1 MNEERMILAQ
11 LSDIQK
17 QGSEVWLINVY
28 KGFPISFPA
37 KIRSVSDDSA
47 LLSVHRYQTVCIR
60 SSRLTYIKNIHLK
73 QPVKAEVTSLDLDY
87 NLAVLKYFQY
97 TSTTIGNRETIRVEP
112 DHPTS
117 VQISNGI
124 ISKGELINISIHGVG
139 MYLDQASFAPR
150 AFGVGQKVDLIVRLY
165 PEREVFLKGVV
176 RNVISDEVNI
186 RYRLG
191 IRTFPDANAEVLL
204 SHFIAQRQVKI
215 LREIKSMLGENE

>member
-1 MNEERMILAQ
+1 MNEERIILAQ
-11 LSDIQK
+11 LRDIQK
-17 QGSEVWLINVY
+17 KGAEVRLINVY

-60 SSRLTYIKNIHLK
+60 FSRFTYIKSAYLK
-73 QPVKAEVTSLDLDY
+73 QTVKAEVTSLDLDHY
-87 NLAVLKYFQY
+87 LAVLKYFQY
-97 TSTTIGNRETIRVEP
+97 SSATIGNRESIRVEP
-112 DHPTS
+112 EFPTI

-124 ISKGELINISIHGVG
+124 ISKGELINISIHGLG

-150 AFGVGQKVDLIVRLY
+150 AFGVGQKVDLIVHLY
-165 PEREVFLKGVV
+165 PQRELLLRGVV
-176 RNVISDEVNI
+176 KNVISDDVNT

-191 IRTFPDANAEVLL
+191 IRTFPDANAEALL

-215 LREIKSMLGENE
+215 LREIKSLL